1 MVTVAFKELWE
12 TRQFYKDKYL
22 KQTEALVNK
31 KRDLWTLE
39 NVAKWGI
46 KDQQFVSQNIEH
58 LTSDFEFA
66 SQYMMENET
75 KDTVR
80 LQNVFTFLTNQVHSE
95 ILKALNSE
103 TQPLN
108 QTFLK
113 LAQKMIGRSEEL
125 PNYWLKILNK

>member
-1 MVTVAFKELWE
+1 MGEEWFDAMKNGLSSEDDMVTVAFKELWE
-12 TRQFYKDKYL
+12 TRQLYKDKYL

-66 SQYMMENET
+66 S
-75 KDTVR
+75 
-80 LQNVFTFLTNQVHSE
+80 
-95 ILKALNSE
+95 
-103 TQPLN
+103 
-108 QTFLK
+108 
-113 LAQKMIGRSEEL
+113 
-125 PNYWLKILNK
+125 

>member
-66 SQYMMENET
+66 S
-75 KDTVR
+75 
-80 LQNVFTFLTNQVHSE
+80 
-95 ILKALNSE
+95 
-103 TQPLN
+103 
-108 QTFLK
+108 
-113 LAQKMIGRSEEL
+113 
-125 PNYWLKILNK
+125 